1 MNFIFN
7 YKFILVVNKASLINM
22 EALTEENNFGMA
34 LSERQS
40 AQNQDQGNN
49 INNNKVHYN
58 IKF

>member
-1 MNFIFN
+1 MLLLKKKIITILLFK

-40 AQNQDQGNN
+40 TQNQGQGNT
-49 INNNKVHYN
+49 
-58 IKF
+58 